1 MDIEK
6 FFEVLGVLFAENN
19 NVVIKAVKI
28 EKIQKEVS

>member
-6 FFEVLGVLFAENN
+6 FFEVLGILFAENN
-19 NVVIKAVKI
+19 NVVIKTVKI